1 MKKAHDELQKNL
13 RERDNLLKTVRSMEA
28 TVNNIKS
35 MSPSIQ
41 RHSDEIKRQKETL
54 QREFKA
60 EEKTCTNMRKEID
73 LTIYDLLKKENAQGD
88 KLEEYIQLNSRKQIM
103 EEELEILVRNS
114 EALDKKYDQL
124 GMDKE
129 IKARDLIRTQVM
141 LRKIQEE
148 IRAKDMIIFESN
160 KRYNEATNQLKEY
173 ALLYDVVKNERN
185 KFVDFIS
192 CLGKFN
198 SNNWTAIGRNERK
211 D

>member
-1 MKKAHDELQKNL
+1 
-13 RERDNLLKTVRSMEA
+13 
-28 TVNNIKS
+28 
-35 MSPSIQ
+35 
-41 RHSDEIKRQKETL
+41 
-54 QREFKA
+54 
-60 EEKTCTNMRKEID
+60 
-73 LTIYDLLKKENAQGD
+73 
-88 KLEEYIQLNSRKQIM
+88 
-103 EEELEILVRNS
+103 LVRNS

-129 IKARDLIRTQVM
+129 IKARDLIRTQVK

-185 KFVDFIS
+185 KFVDFIL